1 MNAVVDIYAPVFAL
15 GLLGYASARF
25 GFFTRAHADGL
36 EKFVFDFAV
45 PLLLFRTLAQAEP
58 LNNPPW
64 RLLLGYYAPMAL
76 CYCIGVALC
85 AALQRNAN
93 RKRAFAERIIGGFA
107 CSYGNA
113 ILLGLPLALL
123 TFDADG
129 QLAYFI
135 LLAFHSLTAF
145 ATTTVLLEY
154 GRARVAP
161 MGERCANALRGVL
174 GNPIILGALAGLAF
188 NWSGAQ
194 IPAPLD
200 RLAELMQRAVTP
212 CALFALG
219 AALTGYGIAGR
230 LTQTAPMI
238 LVKCVAFPL
247 MVWFGC
253 RYLFELTP
261 LWSAAAT
268 LLAAQPAGV
277 NVYFFAARYNAARA
291 EASSVVFLSTV
302 FSLLSIPTLL
312 YWIEL
317 NGWR

>member
-1 MNAVVDIYAPVFAL
+1 MNTVVDIYAPVFAL

-58 LNNPPW
+58 LDNPPW

-129 QLAYFI
+129 QLAYFY
-135 LLAFHSLTAF
+135 F
-145 ATTTVLLEY
+145 ARLPFLNRVCDHHRAVGIRPRARCPD
-154 GRARVAP
+154 GRAMRKRIARRVGQSDYP
-161 MGERCANALRGVL
+161 RRL
-174 GNPIILGALAGLAF
+174 G
-188 NWSGAQ
+188 
-194 IPAPLD
+194 
-200 RLAELMQRAVTP
+200 R
-212 CALFALG
+212 
-219 AALTGYGIAGR
+219 
-230 LTQTAPMI
+230 
-238 LVKCVAFPL
+238 
-247 MVWFGC
+247 
-253 RYLFELTP
+253 
-261 LWSAAAT
+261 
-268 LLAAQPAGV
+268 AGV
-277 NVYFFAARYNAARA
+277 
-291 EASSVVFLSTV
+291 
-302 FSLLSIPTLL
+302 
-312 YWIEL
+312 
-317 NGWR
+317 